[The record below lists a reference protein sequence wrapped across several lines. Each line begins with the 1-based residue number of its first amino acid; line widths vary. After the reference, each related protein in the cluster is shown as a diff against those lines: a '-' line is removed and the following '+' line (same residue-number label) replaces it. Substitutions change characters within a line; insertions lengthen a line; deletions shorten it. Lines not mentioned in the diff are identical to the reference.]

1 MNRPLAVL
9 FAVSMGAASP
19 AYSADPEAEKPMG
32 IELTLGARELY
43 DDNLYRVPESNNQRS
58 PSEDYIRRVS
68 AGLDGNWQ
76 WSRQKVLLDLVA
88 INNAYERND
97 QLDNTSG
104 RARAEWKWRA
114 GNAWS
119 GALGGDFNRTLASFS
134 NTQFRGKDLLDVTGT
149 FASLEFQLG
158 PRWSVKAAGRSAS
171 TEHGA
176 DERRYDN
183 FRTDSLTAGLRYKT
197 ASESEIGVDVR
208 RTEGRFDRTV
218 NVAGQLFDRSYE
230 DEIASVELNQTY
242 SPRTRLELSVG
253 YLQRKYDD
261 VALADVGKESV
272 AGTIGDVLLQW
283 DASNKITLNVNGWRR
298 LRAYLDAESEYFI
311 AEGFS
316 IAPSW
321 EPREKISVAV
331 EFGYETQHYLGKSA
345 SRQNGA
351 RADRVQTGRLEIGY
365 SPLRKLRF
373 DLTGSIEKRESNRAL
388 LEYDSQ
394 VASIGVRW
402 TY

>member
-1 MNRPLAVL
+1 MNRRLLIVAVVL
-9 FAVSMGAASP
+9 GAVS
-19 AYSADPEAEKPMG
+19 SAHGGEADLDDPLG

-43 DDNLYRVPESNNQRS
+43 DDNLYRRPESNTRGS
-58 PSEDYIRRVS
+58 ASEDYIRRVS

-76 WSRQKVLLDLVA
+76 WSRQKVLLDLLA

-114 GNAWS
+114 GSAWS

-149 FASLEFQLG
+149 FASLAFQPG
-158 PRWSVKAAGRSAS
+158 PRWSFKAAGRSAS

-208 RTEGRFDRTV
+208 RTEGRFDRAV
-218 NVAGQLFDRSYE
+218 NVAGQLFDRSYQ
-230 DEIASVELNQTY
+230 DEIASLVLNQNY
-242 SPRTRLELSVG
+242 SPRTHLELTVG

-261 VALADVGKESV
+261 VALADVGKDSV
-272 AGTIGDVLLQW
+272 AGTIGEVLLEWQ
-283 DASNKITLNVNGWRR
+283 ASNKIVLNLGGWRR

-311 AEGFS
+311 SEGFS
-316 IAPSW
+316 IAPAW
-321 EPREKISVAV
+321 EPSEKISIAL
-331 EFGYETQHYLGKSA
+331 ELGYETQHYLGKSV
-345 SRQNGA
+345 SPQNGA
-351 RADRVQTGRLEIGY
+351 RVDRVPSGTLSIGY

-373 DLTGSIEKRESNRAL
+373 DLSGSIEKRESNHAL

-394 VASIGVRW
+394 VASVGVRW